1 VQIRRFCL
9 SHVNKVTNT
18 PTMVNVGNKEMT
30 LRIAHAR
37 CYVEFP
43 ENVMNSLTKQNNEM
57 VSKKGPV
64 FTTAIIGGVMAAKKT
79 SDLIPFC
86 HPIAL
91 DDCEIKID
99 FDETKVNTIRIDC
112 TVRTWNKT
120 GVEMEAFVGASNAA
134 LCVYDMCKAASH
146 DIKITDLQLISKT
159 GGKRDFF
166 RNSSGQ
172 SVNKSERD

>member
-1 VQIRRFCL
+1 MNWRRIQIRRFCL
-9 SHVNKVTNT
+9 SHVNPATNT
-18 PTMVNVGNKEMT
+18 PTMVNVGNKEVT

-37 CYVEFP
+37 CFVEFP
-43 ENVMNSLTKQNNEM
+43 QNVMKTLMKQNNEM

-86 HPIAL
+86 HLIAL

-99 FDETKVNTIRIDC
+99 FDEEKVNTIRIDC
-112 TVRTWNKT
+112 IVKTSSKT
-120 GVEMEAFVGASNAA
+120 GVEMEAFIGASNAA
-134 LCVYDMCKAASH
+134 LCVYDMCKAVSH

-159 GGKRDFF
+159 GGKRNFS
-166 RNSSGQ
+166 R
-172 SVNKSERD
+172 SE

>member
-1 VQIRRFCL
+1 MQRSNFRRLCL
-9 SHVNKVTNT
+9 THVNPVTNT
-18 PTMVNVGNKEMT
+18 PTMVNITHKENT

-43 ENVMNSLTKQNNEM
+43 KNVLISLNKVNNEM

-64 FTTAIIGGVMAAKKT
+64 FTTAIIGGVMASKKT

-86 HPIAL
+86 HPISI
-91 DDCEIKID
+91 DDCQIKID
-99 FDETKVNTIRIDC
+99 FVPSSENKIQIDC
-112 TVRTWNKT
+112 IVKTSSKT

-134 LCVYDMCKAASH
+134 LCVYDMCKAVSH

-159 GGKRDFF
+159 GGKRDFY
-166 RNSSGQ
+166 RENTIE
-172 SVNKSERD
+172 K